1 MKTSEK
7 YKFKYECKKWKKGRV
22 EKGEVNLIY
31 FLKDV
36 VQLTSLQPIGI
47 QYKLEQHNIM

>member
-7 YKFKYECKKWKKGRV
+7 YKFKYECKESKKWRV
-22 EKGEVNLIY
+22 EKEEDNLIY

-36 VQLTSLQPIGI
+36 VQLTSLQPIVI
-47 QYKLEQHNIM
+47 EYKLEQHNIM